1 MCGGNLKTRFPQHG
15 ASAAE
20 TSLYYVE
27 GKWGANRP
35 HFLPPRNKT
44 ATPPTAD
51 DKSKIENHMTSIIAR
66 LPYPPSV
73 NHYWKLS
80 VMKSRTGKRHVPVV
94 RVGED
99 GLRYA
104 ASVRTVLDGVQ
115 TLSGPLAVRIVANP
129 PDRRTRDV
137 DNVLKCLLDSLT
149 KAGIWQDD
157 SQIELLV
164 VQRGELQPG
173 GSIEMCVDEIKADH
187 PAS

>member
-1 MCGGNLKTRFPQHG
+1 MQT
-15 ASAAE
+15 
-20 TSLYYVE
+20 T
-27 GKWGANRP
+27 
-35 HFLPPRNKT
+35 PPRAKEG
-44 ATPPTAD
+44 D
-51 DKSKIENHMTSIIAR
+51 HMTSIIAR

-80 VMKSRTGKRHVPVV
+80 IMKSRTGKRHVPVV

-99 GLRYA
+99 GIRYA
-104 ASVRTVLDGVQ
+104 ASVRTALDGVQ
-115 TLSGPLAVRIVANP
+115 TLAGPLAVRIVANP

-173 GSIEMCVDEIKADH
+173 GSIEMTVSEFKPRDDH